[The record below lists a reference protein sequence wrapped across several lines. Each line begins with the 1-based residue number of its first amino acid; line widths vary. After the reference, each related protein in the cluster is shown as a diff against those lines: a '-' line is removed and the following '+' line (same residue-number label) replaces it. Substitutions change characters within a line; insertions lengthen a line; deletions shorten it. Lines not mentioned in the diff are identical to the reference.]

1 MPELPEVNT
10 VMRGFHKTVLHIP
23 VEHVEVHDSKIIR
36 NASRQEFIEAIS
48 GHTFVDTYRQGKY
61 FFGILEN
68 GIEIRIRG
76 SRSLVG
82 NNEPLFVLDGAP
94 VGSGYNSASSVDVN
108 MVQSIRVLPGG
119 QAAIYGA
126 RGANGVILITTKK

>member
-1 MPELPEVNT
+1 MKNRRFLSLNALAFFSVILLWGCGTSAPGTTAGPKSDRTYTSLLD
-10 VMRGFHKTVLHIP
+10 ML
-23 VEHVEVHDSKIIR
+23 R
-36 NASRQEFIEAIS
+36 NQPQLNITGA
-48 GHTFVDTYRQGKY
+48 GNNV
-61 FFGILEN
+61 
-68 GIEIRIRG
+68 EIRIRG

-119 QAAIYGA
+119 QAAI
-126 RGANGVILITTKK
+126 